1 MSLSTLNA
9 PATSRNG
16 ERSTGPNRRA
26 VLIVGLVAAALTL
39 ALNPGWVRDIRDQ
52 FIPKRWGVVEPGKI
66 YRSGQISARLIRPM
80 LEDNRIARV
89 VDLTTDD
96 IPEAYH
102 DAEIETITDMGIERK
117 LFPLISDGT
126 GDVET
131 YAAAVAS
138 VAEAERQG
146 KPVLVHCAAGTQRT
160 GGVIATYRLLVQKK
174 APAEVLE
181 EMRKY
186 KYDPVHSPRL
196 REYLN
201 EHMPELASELVRHGT
216 IDQVPEPLPRL
227 PTD

>member
-1 MSLSTLNA
+1 MSSCSTLNA
-9 PATSRNG
+9 PAADSKEKRNG
-16 ERSTGPNRRA
+16 RPNRRA
-26 VLIVGLVAAALTL
+26 VLIVVLAAAAITL

-96 IPEAYH
+96 LAEPYH
-102 DAEIETITDMGIERK
+102 EAEIETIAQMGIERK

-126 GDVET
+126 GEVAT

-138 VAEAERQG
+138 VAEAEREG

-160 GGVIATYRLLVQKK
+160 GGVVATYRLLVQKK
-174 APAEVLE
+174 DPADVLE

-201 EHMPELASELVRHGT
+201 EHLPELANELVKHGT
-216 IDQVPEPLPRL
+216 IESVPDPVPRL
-227 PTD
+227 P